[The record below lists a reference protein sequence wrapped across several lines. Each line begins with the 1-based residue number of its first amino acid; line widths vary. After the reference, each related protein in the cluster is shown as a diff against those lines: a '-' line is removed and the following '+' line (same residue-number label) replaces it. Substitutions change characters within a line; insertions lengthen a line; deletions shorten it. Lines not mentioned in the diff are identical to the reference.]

1 MRWQDKLNKKEK
13 NHLRENCI
21 RSKKDMVIIIE
32 HQKATG
38 TTCWDCL
45 SIAHKMGINV
55 IEIKPVA
62 HWGER

>member
-1 MRWQDKLNKKEK
+1 
-13 NHLRENCI
+13 
-21 RSKKDMVIIIE
+21 MVIIIE